1 MVAEEK
7 TVALWRERLALSEG
21 TARGGL
27 VAVGL
32 EEAGGGLSERVEEER
47 EEAVLQRVEELI

>member
-1 MVAEEK
+1 M
-7 TVALWRERLALSEG
+7 
-21 TARGGL
+21 
-27 VAVGL
+27 AVGL